1 MDCGENKLEHT
12 KNDTYQSNYWYN
24 DGLTKSEVHDLSGAL
39 ESLEKSLEYNEQN
52 IDARNLLGLVY
63 YAEGEIAE
71 ALKQWNISKE
81 IKSSDNLA
89 CEYIKKIEETPSE
102 REMMNTAVKKYNQC
116 LSYCKQG
123 GEDLALIQLKKI
135 VSSHP
140 SFLKAQQLLTLL
152 YIQTEQY
159 SKARTT
165 LRHALK
171 IDTTNEISLH
181 YQQILKEIHEQTVG
195 GKQKENNQKMPY
207 KIGNE
212 SFLRPVI
219 EIMRDNSP
227 KATIINIIVGIIVGA
242 AAIWFLVM
250 PAVNQAQADK
260 LNKEVVKYSDQIATK
275 NAEVSALK
283 KELGGYKK
291 ASAEVETV
299 KKNAEETRASYDAL
313 FEIYKT
319 TRKGYNKEEVALQLQ
334 AINKDALSDDGKKV
348 YDEIYTQVVLP
359 LCEKKYR
366 TAQRSFKSHNYEETI
381 SAIEFI
387 ISYDERYE
395 GGNALMMLAQ
405 SYQAVG
411 KIEEAKTVYKKA
423 EKLFPDTEVARDAGI
438 ALHGVTGEGPG
449 ENIENDTE
457 E

>member
-411 KIEEAKTVYKKA
+411 KTEEAKTVYKKA